1 MQVLARRMLCLFLAL
16 VSLAGPAVGLPA
28 NDWREAGHNQQT
40 VSRNQESAGRNQQT
54 VSRNQHTAS
63 RNLDASGHRK
73 PEGAYNIRL
82 SGTGE
87 VDYLSAK
94 ANLSKAAPAG
104 GKEIALQPGVGNHP
118 DFSWA
123 NTAESDNF
131 IIFWGKKIAGDPTD
145 YGNGD
150 LRFDPEWILETLENI
165 LVFMTDSISF
175 IDNADTGNMSRYKHE
190 VVMNETWTD
199 GAFQGWA
206 FGGWVRDGMAG
217 GMWVHPRAAA
227 DDGLL
232 AHELAHACQAMVMV
246 QYPGFGLNASYAGFF
261 WESHAEYIRAVYT
274 GSYGASFIPRYL
286 NTSMQHYS
294 TTRRYYQN
302 LYFLDFLSDTYGME
316 AINLIWRRANPI
328 FSHPLTALR
337 DLVLEYSQGDLNGD
351 FLRHAMRNVTWDYV
365 NGPLIRQA
373 ISQIPEARF
382 SRDYTYLEALDD
394 GSGTYVPPAYMAPGD
409 YGYNIIPL
417 VPEPG
422 ASHIDVVFKSFSNN
436 AVGGGGNRYGFV
448 AVNAEGKERYS
459 EIFHGSQANASFSLL
474 PSDAAVYLVVTGAP
488 ATHHNY
494 GWETGF
500 PQEHRHPYRVGMI
513 GANPVTAGTADL
525 FPAGLDAP
533 AVLNHSGASAFL
545 PPSAGPTTLVPA
557 GAPHPNGG
565 GWVSATAS
573 ADPSAY
579 VGPHARVLDAARI
592 SGTSRVE
599 AHAMVTGQA
608 VVAESAF
615 VGGNAV
621 VTDQARIE
629 GEAVV
634 SGMAIVGGNSVVD
647 GQARVTGSAR
657 LYNSTV
663 RDSAMAAGYA
673 VLYRSSLTDAA
684 VATDLAWLNWVE
696 IGGTTL
702 MGGNAEGY
710 HQCKEGMY
718 LQESVFVRTSGCD
731 GMVDHPLN
739 KDINP
744 HWDFFHYPLGNIPA
758 APGGLQLER
767 AGKYSISLA
776 WNPAASQ
783 DDIAHY
789 YVIAGGRLMELAAD
803 TTASIIGLQPG
814 QSYDFTVRALDVQGR
829 LSPHSEVLQV
839 ETVGRHVPDEWLS
852 ERLRVYPN
860 PSDDQML
867 VEVEDGKVE
876 RLNVYDR
883 SGRLVY
889 EAEPGLEQ
897 VKLQKSWIGRGVFLL
912 QVFSGKEVLTT
923 HLMFL

>member
-1 MQVLARRMLCLFLAL
+1 MLLPVTRLSAFLTDYPTTIIRYIRFTCLFLAL
-16 VSLAGPAVGLPA
+16 LSLAGPVVGGTQKDDTGHSQHVSGRSQHVYGPSQHVYGPSQL
-28 NDWREAGHNQQT
+28 EA
-40 VSRNQESAGRNQQT
+40 
-54 VSRNQHTAS
+54 
-63 RNLDASGHRK
+63 
-73 PEGAYNIRL
+73 AYHIRL

-94 ANLSKAAPAG
+94 ANLSKTTPQT
-104 GKEIALQPGVGNHP
+104 GKEIALQPGVANHP

-131 IIFWGKKIAGDPTD
+131 IIFWGKKITGDPTD

-150 LRFDPEWILETLENI
+150 LRFDPEWILETLEDI
-165 LVFMTDSISF
+165 LAFLTDSIGF
-175 IDNADTGNMSRYKHE
+175 IDNAHTGNMSRYKHE

-316 AINLIWRRANPI
+316 AINLIWRRANPY
-328 FSHPLTALR
+328 FSHPLTSLR
-337 DLVLEYSQGDLNGD
+337 DFVLSYSQADLNDD

-365 NGPLIRQA
+365 SGPLIRQA

-382 SRDYTYLEALDD
+382 SRDYTFLEALHD
-394 GSGTYVPPAYMAPGD
+394 GTGTYVAPAYMAPGD

-422 ASHIDVVFKSFSNN
+422 TSHIDVVFTSFSNN
-436 AVGGGGNRYGFV
+436 APGRGGNRYGFV
-448 AVNAEGKERYS
+448 AVDAEGKARYS
-459 EIFHGSQANASFSLL
+459 DVFHGSQTQASFSLF
-474 PSDAAVYLVVTGAP
+474 PSDADVYLVVTGAP
-488 ATHHNY
+488 ETHHNY
-494 GWETGF
+494 GWDTGF
-500 PQEHRHPYRVGMI
+500 PQEHRHPYSVAMA
-513 GANPVTAGTADL
+513 GARPFTASPTGLLSAATGGSAIHH
-525 FPAGLDAP
+525 LDADP
-533 AVLNHSGASAFL
+533 ITLL
-545 PPSAGPTTLVPA
+545 PP
-557 GAPHPNGG
+557 GAPHINGG
-565 GWVSATAS
+565 GWVAVTAS

-579 VGPHARVLDAARI
+579 VGPHARVLGAARI

-608 VVAESAF
+608 VVAGSAF

-629 GEAVV
+629 DEAVV
-634 SGMAIVGGNSVVD
+634 SGMAIVGGNSVV
-647 GQARVTGSAR
+647 GGKAQVTGSAR
-657 LYNSTV
+657 LFNSTV

-710 HQCKEGMY
+710 HQCSEGMY
-718 LQESVFVRTSGCD
+718 LQEPVFVRTSGCD
-731 GMVDHPLN
+731 GLADHPLN
-739 KDINP
+739 VDINP
-744 HWDFFHYPLGNIPA
+744 HWEVYHYPLGNIPA
-758 APGGLQLER
+758 APGGLRLER
-767 AGKYSISLA
+767 AGKYSVSMS
-776 WNPAASQ
+776 WDPAASH
-783 DDIAHY
+783 DDISHY
-789 YVIAGGRLMELAAD
+789 YVIAGGRLMELSAD
-803 TTASIIGLQPG
+803 TTASITGLQPG
-814 QSYDFTVRALDVQGR
+814 QAYEFTVRALDGQGR

-839 ETVGRHVPDEWLS
+839 ETIDRHVPDEWLS
-852 ERLRVYPN
+852 GRLRVYPN

-867 VEVEDGKVE
+867 VKVEGGKVD
-876 RLNVYDR
+876 RLRVYDR

-897 VKLQKSWIGRGVFLL
+897 VSLQKSWIGRGVFLL
-912 QVFSGKEVLTT
+912 QVFSGEEVLTT
-923 HLMFL
+923 QLMFL